1 MIKKFNDFIVENIN
15 ESDFNYCFNKF
26 MDIYKNKIV
35 PKIGEVVEYRNFML
49 SDVLSKT
56 EESDF
61 HLLRNQLKEYRNG
74 FYDSIK
80 DLYGFSKS
88 FSKLACSN
96 RNPDSDFEEIQK
108 VLNRGGFTLDVIG
121 KLFNSVVSVFLS
133 QNFHQFISSG
143 LDDQNGYVDLYLYKL
158 NEKLDLNTTVW
169 LGGGGWGDSLR
180 DNPDEEFMIKYAY
193 GYHKTPYGKLFL
205 EQIQMSKEE
214 FVETAYQYLK
224 DYLKEYVNPLIYRD
238 IKKMTKL
245 VSGYEISI
253 GKHTSDFKLNIDDYI
268 TIDDDRFFISYLEM
282 CQDFN
287 KETDHKYENTANPDW
302 FKETILS
309 NMNVISNLNVQDT
322 GEELIFNE

>member
-15 ESDFNYCFNKF
+15 ESDFNSCFNKF
-26 MDIYKNKIV
+26 MNIYENKIV
-35 PKIGEVVEYRNFML
+35 PKIGEVKEYRNFML
-49 SDVLSKT
+49 SDILSKT

-61 HLLRNQLKEYRNG
+61 HLLRNQLKEHRNE
-74 FYDSIK
+74 FHDCIL

-88 FSKLACSN
+88 FSKLACSTG
-96 RNPDSDFEEIQK
+96 NPDSDFEEIQK
-108 VLNRGGFTLDVIG
+108 VLNRSGFTLDVID
-121 KLFNSVVSVFLS
+121 KLFDSVVSVFLS
-133 QNFHQFISSG
+133 QNFHEFIASG

-169 LGGGGWGDSLR
+169 LGGGGWGDALR
-180 DNPDEEFMIKYAY
+180 DHPDEEFMIKYAY

-238 IKKMTKL
+238 I
-245 VSGYEISI
+245 VSQIVRVYGQPLRTVEWTEKI
-253 GKHTSDFKLNIDDYI
+253 NIDNYI

-282 CQDFN
+282 CEDFN
-287 KETDHKYENTANPDW
+287 KETEHKYEKTANPDW
-302 FKETILS
+302 FKEIILS

>member
-15 ESDFNYCFNKF
+15 ESDFNSCFNKF
-26 MDIYKNKIV
+26 MNIYENKIV
-35 PKIGEVVEYRNFML
+35 PKIGEVKEYRNFML

-61 HLLRNQLKEYRNG
+61 HLLRNQLKEHRNE
-74 FYDSIK
+74 FHDCIL

-88 FSKLACSN
+88 FSKLAHSAG
-96 RNPDSDFEEIQK
+96 NPDSDFEEIQK
-108 VLNRGGFTLDVIG
+108 VLNRSGFTLDVID
-121 KLFNSVVSVFLS
+121 KLFDSVVSVFLS
-133 QNFHQFISSG
+133 QNFHEFIASG

-169 LGGGGWGDSLR
+169 LGGGGWGDALR
-180 DNPDEEFMIKYAY
+180 DHPDEEFMIKYAY

-224 DYLKEYVNPLIYRD
+224 DYLKEYVYPLIYSD
-238 IKKMTKL
+238 IKKMAQVGYASQITK
-245 VSGYEISI
+245 I
-253 GKHTSDFKLNIDDYI
+253 KLNINDYI
-268 TIDDDRFFISYLEM
+268 IIDDDRFIIRYVEM
-282 CQDFN
+282 CNDFN
-287 KETDHKYENTANPDW
+287 NETDNKYENSADPDW
-302 FKETILS
+302 FKEIILS